1 MAVMPFQAVKLLR
14 DNGQER
20 SVFHVKSESEE
31 MEMNCCKGP
40 ESVANMHIAFFFLW
54 VAERLVVEFL
64 LLMTSQ
70 AKQASL

>member
-40 ESVANMHIAFFFLW
+40 ESVANMHIAFFFCGLLKDWLW
-54 VAERLVVEFL
+54 NFC
-64 LLMTSQ
+64 S
-70 AKQASL
+70 